1 MTLDG
6 MIKEVGIDGKMKE
19 KEKQTLGDVIAEK
32 SARGRGKG
40 KRLTRPVLG
49 RRDFRSD
56 SLVPCELSEENS
68 SKVEWLT
75 VLNLFLVQKKD
86 EVAYEAWMYKCKGRR
101 FVNSFVLRN
110 ITSLKI

>member
-19 KEKQTLGDVIAEK
+19 RQKQTLGDVSAEK

-40 KRLTRPVLG
+40 RRLTRPILG

-56 SLVPCELSEENS
+56 SLVPCKLSEENS

-75 VLNLFLVQKKD
+75 VLNLFLVQRK
-86 EVAYEAWMYKCKGRR
+86 R
-101 FVNSFVLRN
+101 
-110 ITSLKI
+110 